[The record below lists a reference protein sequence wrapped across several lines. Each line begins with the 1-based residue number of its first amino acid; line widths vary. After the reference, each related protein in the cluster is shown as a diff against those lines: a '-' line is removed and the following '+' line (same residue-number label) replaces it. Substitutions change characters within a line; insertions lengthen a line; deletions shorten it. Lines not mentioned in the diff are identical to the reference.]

1 MVLPRRP
8 QPRQYAIVRG
18 TREMVRQLTGRPE
31 NNIYPERR
39 TFEKHAFSKNTRAQK
54 HSTHRSYRL
63 STWAS
68 HHPRQCERSCSRA
81 ISRQE
86 LAEQFF
92 SRRSN
97 TDRQHQVAVEDR
109 PYPKIQK
116 PTDAVLK
123 VSSTALC
130 GSDLHFYR
138 GHLKCPPDFICGH
151 EFVGEIVEKGDEVS
165 KFNIG
170 DKVRNTGEDWE

>member
-1 MVLPRRP
+1 L
-8 QPRQYAIVRG
+8 
-18 TREMVRQLTGRPE
+18 QL
-31 NNIYPERR
+31 
-39 TFEKHAFSKNTRAQK
+39 
-54 HSTHRSYRL
+54 
-63 STWAS
+63 AS
-68 HHPRQCERSCSRA
+68 IDQA
-81 ISRQE
+81 IS
-86 LAEQFF
+86 
-92 SRRSN
+92 
-97 TDRQHQVAVEDR
+97 TDCCFQVAVEDR

-170 DKVRNTGEDWE
+170 DKVRNFGADWE